1 MSALPLSNVQEVIEL
16 TIFHSILQELVDKG
30 YTPDVR
36 DTIEYPDTPAGMV
49 AYNNAKKG
57 IIDTKGFTVDLF
69 NNSNPDFK
77 GGKNPPRIVIITE
90 DPLPGDIGTDRGRVY
105 EQIDGKFTP
114 LIRPPDSYNIGF
126 LIYLVADNAKEHRTL
141 VSILANA
148 LPTKGYLPI
157 SPRYDLA
164 DFNIFVINTSSSL
177 IPSAID
183 GVIERVYRYEV
194 RDIFLTDYIAIFNP
208 VSPLSQFTVNI
219 QNIDKKL
226 TELQMGIYS
235 QIIPDGPLGGLD

>member
-1 MSALPLSNVQEVIEL
+1 MSNLPLSNVQEVIEL

-36 DTIEYPDTPAGMV
+36 DTIAYPDTSAGMA
-49 AYNNAKKG
+49 AYNLAKQN
-57 IIDTKGFTVDLF
+57 IISDKGFTIDLF

-90 DPLPGDIGTDRGRVY
+90 DPLPGDIGSDRGRVY
-105 EQIDGKFTP
+105 EEVDGRFTP
-114 LIRPPDSYNIGF
+114 LIRPPDSYNLGF
-126 LIYLVADNAKEHRTL
+126 LIYLIADNAKEHRTL

-148 LPTKGYLPI
+148 IPSRGYLRI
-157 SPRYDLA
+157 SPRYDLQ

-177 IPSAID
+177 IPAAID

-194 RDIFLTDYIAIFNP
+194 RDIFLTDYIAIFNQ
-208 VSPLSQFTVNI
+208 VSPLNTFTVNLKYA
-219 QNIDKKL
+219 QAKL
-226 TELQMGIYS
+226 AELQIDTPEEP
-235 QIIPDGPLGGLD
+235 IIGGLD